1 VVVKSLAHLEVGL
14 PLSERKKDSIQRG
27 IRSKV
32 NTLSLIC
39 HKMKNLGILFKHK
52 SKHKTLHLCKLK
64 DISQN
69 MLGTLS
75 AIMGIGTGLA
85 SIYGAIK
92 GNQNRKKAEKLYDEQ
107 FQELEDWRNTEQAT
121 DYLQRADAQDILR
134 QVAENNDE
142 YLRGMDNDAIRSGA
156 TAESKVAAAA
166 KANENY
172 ARVASSL
179 AAQGQAHK
187 DNVEQ
192 IYQQGKQN
200 RDAMKIANLTDTS
213 AIQSMISGM
222 ASAAGAMGNIYA
234 LSSPTTTTP
243 TTTAEPLTGGYQP
256 TLPPPQK
263 PKTTY

>member
-1 VVVKSLAHLEVGL
+1 
-14 PLSERKKDSIQRG
+14 
-27 IRSKV
+27 
-32 NTLSLIC
+32 
-39 HKMKNLGILFKHK
+39 
-52 SKHKTLHLCKLK
+52 
-64 DISQN
+64 

-107 FQELEDWRNTEQAT
+107 YQELEDWRNTEQAT

-234 LSSPTTTTP
+234 LSSPTTNGASIASQKGVAPQVKNTYTGPSIAPQVTLP
-243 TTTAEPLTGGYQP
+243 TTLQ
-256 TLPPPQK
+256 PPQK